1 VIYLDSSALV
11 TMIVERRPANALR
24 LFLTDHPKTPTGT
37 STIGLIETV
46 RNCDRL
52 GDFPNLMTRLMRDH
66 TELKVTEYVRNAAA
80 NVPGL
85 VRTLDAVHIASAEQL
100 GADLTALVTYDKRMA
115 EAARGRG
122 LPVAMPGME

>member
-1 VIYLDSSALV
+1 MIYLDSSALV